1 MMRVVYRAPAATVFS
16 DFEYEEFVVKFCR
29 GAVPI
34 AEADYFTTD
43 RLEAIEIAISFTE
56 EV

>member
-1 MMRVVYRAPAATVFS
+1 MSVVFRAPSATVFYE
-16 DFEYEEFVVKFCR
+16 FEYEEFVVKFYR
-29 GAVPI
+29 EGVYL

-43 RLEAIEIAISFTE
+43 RTDAIETALSFTE